1 MVVYN
6 SLGWKREDVIRIPV
20 SAFIFLNADLLL
32 VPTSL
37 KRHHVNT
44 LLSCKHH
51 VKMFNLCKQEETLRK
66 HFLTSNKHVMLVH
79 AHTKTQNPYKCL
91 CCRQA
96 SFPLSR

>member
-1 MVVYN
+1 MVVIYN

-20 SAFIFLNADLLL
+20 SDSVLLNADLSL

-51 VKMFNLCKQEETLRK
+51 VKMFTLCKQEKNLGK
-66 HFLTSNKHVMLVH
+66 HF
-79 AHTKTQNPYKCL
+79 
-91 CCRQA
+91 
-96 SFPLSR
+96 

>member
-1 MVVYN
+1 VVVVYN

-20 SAFIFLNADLLL
+20 SAFVLLNADISL

-51 VKMFNLCKQEETLRK
+51 VKTFTLCKQEEILRK
-66 HFLTSNKHVMLVH
+66 HF
-79 AHTKTQNPYKCL
+79 
-91 CCRQA
+91 
-96 SFPLSR
+96 